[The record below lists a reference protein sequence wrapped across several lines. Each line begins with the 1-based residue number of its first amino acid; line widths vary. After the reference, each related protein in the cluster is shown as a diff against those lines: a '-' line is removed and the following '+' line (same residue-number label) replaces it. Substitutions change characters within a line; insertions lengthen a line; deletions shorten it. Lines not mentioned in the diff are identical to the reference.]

1 MSFRSV
7 LRPFT
12 IPREQEKAVRTSVS
26 PADRKRK
33 WDEVYPETKKYAEAK
48 EYAEAEA
55 KEPEQE
61 AKRKQRFN
69 EYKRE
74 RPYHPDDE
82 PSRRN
87 LSDERP
93 VDGVIQ
99 REPDRNVRP
108 RIEGLSALHYSSA
121 IVVDSLLAGERKRKP
136 NTEPLLLLAAAE
148 VRKHNKIPPL
158 VFVHACIRHLHT
170 LAQAPMAHV
179 YPEEHFNYPQAD
191 ILDAQRLEQLLAVF
205 KRIAE
210 TLEKPEKRTLPEREV
225 IVLCRF
231 LQTATT
237 DLSSNLK
244 ALVELLNDW
253 RLDIASPVFAAG
265 CLARLELM
273 RGELEQAFGE
283 VGTLKGILHFCAT

>member
-1 MSFRSV
+1 M
-7 LRPFT
+7 
-12 IPREQEKAVRTSVS
+12 
-26 PADRKRK
+26 
-33 WDEVYPETKKYAEAK
+33 
-48 EYAEAEA
+48 
-55 KEPEQE
+55 
-61 AKRKQRFN
+61 
-69 EYKRE
+69 
-74 RPYHPDDE
+74 
-82 PSRRN
+82 
-87 LSDERP
+87 
-93 VDGVIQ
+93 
-99 REPDRNVRP
+99 RP